1 MTTVS
6 DAASVAGTP
15 AEGAET
21 ADPDAG
27 TPGRA
32 RKARRI
38 AWTLIR
44 GTAVAAFRYRVT
56 GLAAEAAFFAL
67 LSLPPL
73 VIGLVGTMGHF
84 RSALG
89 AGTVAEIR
97 AWLITQAQTVLTGPA
112 VDSVVVPL
120 IDDVIKGGSPDIVSV
135 SFLISLWAGSR
146 ATNVYV
152 DTITIAYGLSGI
164 RGVIRTRLRAF
175 FLYLVGLLVMLIV
188 IPLLVAG
195 PALVRDALP
204 ESAGFVQVFYWPVV
218 VTLSVMFLA
227 MLYHSSVPVRTAW
240 WREVPGAVV
249 ALLIWIVGSVTL
261 RLYLTG
267 SLSGVS
273 VYGSL
278 AASIAILAWLYV
290 AALAV
295 LIGAALNAEIDRLW
309 PSAGTARARAV
320 RAAAQ
325 RPAPDPEPGSAV
337 ARTPE
342 AVAEHAAASENGAGP
357 EGATRADVAGS
368 TESGAAARAGGST
381 GRTGGRRGRG
391 RPGRRG
397 RPAAASRPGPPVGRR
412 SPAGAPGRRSGAG
425 PGGGRGL

>member
-1 MTTVS
+1 MTTVPDAAGVPPAGGAAPGGVPEEPS
-6 DAASVAGTP
+6 DAGESGTDETGTGGTGTGVSRAPSPNTGEP
-15 AEGAET
+15 ADG
-21 ADPDAG
+21 PLSG
-27 TPGRA
+27 PLRRVRA
-32 RKARRI
+32 AVW
-38 AWTLIR
+38 AWTRLAARTAWLLVR
-44 GTAVAAFRYRVT
+44 GTAVAAFRHRVT

-73 VIGLVGTMGHF
+73 VIGLIGTMGHF
-84 RSALG
+84 RGALG
-89 AGTVAEIR
+89 AGTVADVR
-97 AWLITQAQTVLTGPA
+97 AWLIQHAQTVLTEDA
-112 VDSVVVPL
+112 VHSVVIPL

-175 FLYLVGLLVMLIV
+175 FLYLVGLLVMLIL

-204 ESAGFVQVFYWPVV
+204 EGAGFVLLFYWPFVV
-218 VTLSVMFLA
+218 GLSVAFLA
-227 MLYHSSVPVRTAW
+227 TLYHMSVPVRTAW

-249 ALLIWIVGSVTL
+249 ALLMWILGSVTL

-278 AASIAILAWLYV
+278 SAAIAVLAWLYV

-320 RAAAQ
+320 REG
-325 RPAPDPEPGSAV
+325 RVDPDEPEDPMAV
-337 ARTPE
+337 
-342 AVAEHAAASENGAGP
+342 
-357 EGATRADVAGS
+357 EGD
-368 TESGAAARAGGST
+368 
-381 GRTGGRRGRG
+381 GRG
-391 RPGRRG
+391 
-397 RPAAASRPGPPVGRR
+397 
-412 SPAGAPGRRSGAG
+412 
-425 PGGGRGL
+425 